1 MYALSMDQSSLPYN
15 ELKRRIGKISF
26 KQLIDTLKEIEQD
39 KLIIRKEFPQVS
51 PKVEYSLSILGQSLK
66 PVLDSICYWGKNS

>member
-66 PVLDSICYWGKNS
+66 PVLDSICY

>member
-1 MYALSMDQSSLPYN
+1 MDQSSLSYN

-66 PVLDSICYWGKNS
+66 PVLDSICY